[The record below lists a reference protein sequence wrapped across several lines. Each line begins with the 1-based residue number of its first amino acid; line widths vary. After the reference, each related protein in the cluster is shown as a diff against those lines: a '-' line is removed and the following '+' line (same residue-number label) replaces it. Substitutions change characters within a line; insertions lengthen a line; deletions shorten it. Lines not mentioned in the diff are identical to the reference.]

1 MLIPFI
7 CVLVGSLLP
16 YVWGIVDDLERKK
29 SHGGRDNNHPRVQAV
44 KLEGRAARAGGA
56 SANAFE
62 GFPIFA
68 AAVLMSAFAGVEGAF
83 VTIACLVWVVVR
95 FVHGLAYLADKPGL
109 RGPMFG
115 LGAITN
121 LVLMGN
127 VIRVLAG

>member
-1 MLIPFI
+1 MLIPFV

-29 SHGGRDNNHPRVQAV
+29 SHGGRDNHQPRVQALR
-44 KLEGRAARAGGA
+44 LEGRAARAAGA

-68 AAVLMSAFAGVEGAF
+68 AAVLMSAFAGAAGAL
-83 VTIACLVWVVVR
+83 VTAGSLVWVVVR
-95 FVHGLAYLADKPGL
+95 VVHGLAYVADKPGL

-115 LGAITN
+115 LGALTN

-127 VIRVLAG
+127 VIRVLL